1 MFRQRFLGVLILLSG
16 LFSAQL
22 QAQNDRIG
30 RPRRIHNTPTAVES
44 NIGEPQSESANAEA
58 KRLYKIGVGYGNAGL
73 YEQAAEMFERA
84 VKLKPDY
91 GEAYLSLGHAYY
103 DLRLWEQAIDSIQ
116 RGLALKPGDKDSRKR
131 LADAQRMLEPQTVSG
146 RKSRPATN
154 REETNAIGARMSSRP
169 SETIDA
175 AAKPVPVDDTLTK
188 IYRVGSGDVLNVRL
202 TDGVPAQS
210 TLFTVTAAG
219 FLEHAELSA
228 PIPSAGLTVEEI
240 AARIEE
246 DIKQRSSI
254 KNPRVSVAVEEY
266 ISHTILVSGLVK
278 EPGTKSLKREG
289 IPLFVVIADA
299 QPLPEAGRV
308 SVQRNALNESF
319 LIDLSET
326 SSLNMLVRPGD
337 VVSLLEREALYF
349 YLSGLVKSP
358 GEKIFRRGLTLTQ
371 AVIAAGGLSKDGK
384 KAELARDNG
393 KGFLMMK
400 RYKLKEIESGKVL
413 DPPIQP
419 GDRITIIK

>member
-1 MFRQRFLGVLILLSG
+1 MFRWLFLGVLLLLSG

-22 QAQNDRIG
+22 QAQIDPIG
-30 RPRRIHNTPTAVES
+30 RPRRIQTVPAPDEP
-44 NIGEPQSESANAEA
+44 NIREPHSESADAEA
-58 KRLYKIGVGYGNAGL
+58 NRLYKLGVRYGNASL
-73 YEQAAEMFERA
+73 YEQAAEMFARA

-116 RGLALKPGDKDSRKR
+116 RGLVLKPGDKDSRKR
-131 LADAQRMLEPQTVSG
+131 LADAERMLEEQTVSG
-146 RKSRPATN
+146 RKTRPATN
-154 REETNAIGARMSSRP
+154 REGTNAIGSRMSLP
-169 SETIDA
+169 TGETNDA
-175 AAKPVPVDDTLTK
+175 ADKPVAADDALTK
-188 IYRVGSGDVLNVRL
+188 IYRVGPGDVLDVRL
-202 TDGVPAQS
+202 TDGTPAQS

-246 DIKQRSSI
+246 DLKQGSSI

-308 SVQRNALNESF
+308 SVQRNASNESF

-326 SSLNMLVRPGD
+326 STLNMLVRPGD
-337 VVSLLEREALYF
+337 VVSLLEREAQFF

-358 GEKIFRRGLTLTQ
+358 GEKLFRRGLTLTQ
-371 AVIAAGGLSKDGK
+371 AIIAAGGLSKDGK

-393 KGFLMMK
+393 KGFLVVK
-400 RYKLKEIESGKVL
+400 RYKLKEIESGKVP

-419 GDRITIIK
+419 GDRITIIN

>member
-1 MFRQRFLGVLILLSG
+1 MFRQLFIVLLVHSG
-16 LFSAQL
+16 LFSVQL
-22 QAQNDRIG
+22 QAQNDPIV
-30 RPRRIHNTPTAVES
+30 RPRRIQTAPASVEP
-44 NIGEPQSESANAEA
+44 NIRETQSESADADA
-58 KRLYKIGVGYGNAGL
+58 KRLYKIGVRYGNAGL
-73 YEQAAEMFERA
+73 YEQAAEMFERV

-91 GEAYLSLGHAYY
+91 GDAYLSLGHAYY
-103 DLRLWEQAIDSIQ
+103 DLRLWEQAIDNIE

-131 LADAQRMLEPQTVSG
+131 LADAQRMLEQQTVSG
-146 RKSRPATN
+146 RKATTPAN
-154 REETNAIGARMSSRP
+154 SSGRSAISPRMSSP
-169 SETIDA
+169 IAEKIDA
-175 AAKPVPVDDTLTK
+175 AAKANADEGLTK
-188 IYRVGSGDVLNVRL
+188 IYRVGPGDVLDVRL

-210 TLFTVTAAG
+210 TLFTVSAAG
-219 FLEHAELSA
+219 FLEHAELST
-228 PIPSAGLTVEEI
+228 PIRSAGLTVDDI

-246 DIKQRSSI
+246 DLKQRSSI

-308 SVQRNALNESF
+308 SVQRNASNESF

-326 SSLNMLVRPGD
+326 SALKMLVRPGD
-337 VVSLLEREALYF
+337 VVSLLEREAQFF

-371 AVIAAGGLSKDGK
+371 AIIAAGGLSKDGK

-393 KGFLMMK
+393 KGFLGVK
-400 RYKLKEIESGKVL
+400 RYKLKEIESGKVP
-413 DPPIQP
+413 DPPILP

>member
-1 MFRQRFLGVLILLSG
+1 MFRQLFLVLLVHFGLLSV
-16 LFSAQL
+16 QL
-22 QAQNDRIG
+22 QAQNDPVG
-30 RPRRIHNTPTAVES
+30 RPRRIQTAPAPVES
-44 NIGEPQSESANAEA
+44 NIRETQSESADAEA
-58 KRLYKIGVGYGNAGL
+58 KRLYKIGVRYGNAGL
-73 YEQAAEMFERA
+73 YEQAAEMFERV

-91 GEAYLSLGHAYY
+91 GDAYLSLGHAYY
-103 DLRLWEQAIDSIQ
+103 DLRLWEQAVDSIQ
-116 RGLALKPGDKDSRKR
+116 RGLAFKPGDKDSRKR
-131 LADAQRMLEPQTVSG
+131 LADAQRMLEQQTVSG
-146 RKSRPATN
+146 RKTTLPAN
-154 REETNAIGARMSSRP
+154 SAGRSAIGARMASP
-169 SETIDA
+169 IAETIDA
-175 AAKPVPVDDTLTK
+175 AAEPTADEGLTK
-188 IYRVGSGDVLNVRL
+188 IYRVGPGDVLDVRL
-202 TDGVPAQS
+202 TDGVPVQS
-210 TLFTVTAAG
+210 TLFTVSAAG
-219 FLEHAELSA
+219 FLEHAELST
-228 PIPSAGLTVEEI
+228 PIRSAGLTVEDI

-246 DIKQRSSI
+246 DLKQRSSI

-308 SVQRNALNESF
+308 SVQRNASNESF

-326 SSLNMLVRPGD
+326 SALKMLVRPGD
-337 VVSLLEREALYF
+337 VVSLLEREAQFF

-371 AVIAAGGLSKDGK
+371 AIIAAGGLSKDGK

-393 KGFLMMK
+393 KGFLVVK
-400 RYKLKEIESGKVL
+400 RYKLKEIESGKVP
-413 DPPIQP
+413 DPPIRP

>member
-1 MFRQRFLGVLILLSG
+1 MFRQLFLVLLVHFGLLSV
-16 LFSAQL
+16 QL
-22 QAQNDRIG
+22 QAQNDPVG
-30 RPRRIHNTPTAVES
+30 RPRRIQTAPASVEP
-44 NIGEPQSESANAEA
+44 NIRETQSESADADA
-58 KRLYKIGVGYGNAGL
+58 KRLYKIGVRYGNAGL
-73 YEQAAEMFERA
+73 YEQAAEMFERV

-91 GEAYLSLGHAYY
+91 GDAYLSLGHAYY
-103 DLRLWEQAIDSIQ
+103 DLRLWEQAVDNIE

-131 LADAQRMLEPQTVSG
+131 LADAQRMLEQQTVSG
-146 RKSRPATN
+146 RKATTPAN
-154 REETNAIGARMSSRP
+154 SAGRSAIGRMSSP
-169 SETIDA
+169 IAETIDA
-175 AAKPVPVDDTLTK
+175 AAKPTADEGLTK
-188 IYRVGSGDVLNVRL
+188 IYRVGPGDVLDVRL

-210 TLFTVTAAG
+210 TLFTVSAAG
-219 FLEHAELSA
+219 FLEHAELST
-228 PIPSAGLTVEEI
+228 PIRSAGLTVDDI

-246 DIKQRSSI
+246 DLKQRSSI

-308 SVQRNALNESF
+308 SVQRNASNESF

-326 SSLNMLVRPGD
+326 SALKMLVRPGD
-337 VVSLLEREALYF
+337 VVSLLEREDQFF

-371 AVIAAGGLSKDGK
+371 AIIAAGGLSKDGK

-393 KGFLMMK
+393 KGFLVVK
-400 RYKLKEIESGKVL
+400 RYKLKEIESGKVP
-413 DPPIQP
+413 DPPILP

>member
-1 MFRQRFLGVLILLSG
+1 MFRQLFIVLLVHSG
-16 LFSAQL
+16 LFSVQL
-22 QAQNDRIG
+22 QAQNDPIV
-30 RPRRIHNTPTAVES
+30 RPRRIQTAPASVEP
-44 NIGEPQSESANAEA
+44 NIRETQSESADADA
-58 KRLYKIGVGYGNAGL
+58 KRLYKIGVRYGNAGL
-73 YEQAAEMFERA
+73 YEQAAEMFERV

-91 GEAYLSLGHAYY
+91 GDAYLSLGHAYY
-103 DLRLWEQAIDSIQ
+103 DLRLWEQAIDNIE

-131 LADAQRMLEPQTVSG
+131 LAGAQRMLEQQTSG
-146 RKSRPATN
+146 RKATTPAN
-154 REETNAIGARMSSRP
+154 SAGRSAIGARMSSP
-169 SETIDA
+169 NAETIDA
-175 AAKPVPVDDTLTK
+175 AAKPTADEGLTK
-188 IYRVGSGDVLNVRL
+188 IYRVGPGDVLDVRL

-210 TLFTVTAAG
+210 TLFTVSAAG
-219 FLEHAELSA
+219 FLEHAELST
-228 PIPSAGLTVEEI
+228 PIRSAGLTVDDI

-246 DIKQRSSI
+246 DLKQRSSI

-308 SVQRNALNESF
+308 SVQRDASNESF

-326 SSLNMLVRPGD
+326 SALKMLVRPGD
-337 VVSLLEREALYF
+337 VVSLLEREAQFF

-371 AVIAAGGLSKDGK
+371 AIIAAGGLSKDGK

-393 KGFLMMK
+393 RGFLGVK
-400 RYKLKEIESGKVL
+400 RYKLKEIESGKVP
-413 DPPIQP
+413 DQPILP

>member
-1 MFRQRFLGVLILLSG
+1 MFRQLVFVLLLISG
-16 LFSAQL
+16 LFSVQL
-22 QAQNDRIG
+22 QAQDSSGG
-30 RPRRIHNTPTAVES
+30 RPRRVQTAPASVEPA
-44 NIGEPQSESANAEA
+44 IRETQSESADAEA
-58 KRLYKIGVGYGNAGL
+58 KRLYKIGVKYGNAAL

-91 GEAYLSLGHAYY
+91 ADAYLSLGHAYY
-103 DLRLWEQAIDSIQ
+103 DLRLWEQAIDNLE

-131 LADAQRMLEPQTVSG
+131 LADAQRIVAQPTVSR
-146 RKSRPATN
+146 RKTRPAADGA
-154 REETNAIGARMSSRP
+154 RSDAIGARMSSP
-169 SETIDA
+169 TAETIDA
-175 AAKPVPVDDTLTK
+175 AAKPSADEAPTK
-188 IYRVGSGDVLNVRL
+188 IYRVGPGDVLDVRL

-228 PIPSAGLTVEEI
+228 PVRSAGLTVEEI

-246 DIKQRSSI
+246 DLKQRSSI

-308 SVQRNALNESF
+308 SVQRNASNESF

-326 SSLNMLVRPGD
+326 SALNMLVRPGD
-337 VVSLLEREALYF
+337 VVSLLEREAQYF

-358 GEKIFRRGLTLTQ
+358 GEKIFHRGLTLTQ
-371 AVIAAGGLSKDGK
+371 AIIAAGGLSKDGR

-393 KGFLMMK
+393 KGFLVVK
-400 RYKLKEIESGKVL
+400 RYKLKEIESGKL
-413 DPPIQP
+413 ADPPIQP

>member
-1 MFRQRFLGVLILLSG
+1 MFRRLFLAVLLQLSG
-16 LFSAQL
+16 LFSVQL
-22 QAQNDRIG
+22 QAQSDPVE
-30 RPRRIHNTPTAVES
+30 RPRRVQAAPASLEPSTR
-44 NIGEPQSESANAEA
+44 EPQSESANDEA
-58 KRLYKIGVGYGNAGL
+58 KRLYKIGVKYGNSGL

-103 DLRLWEQAIDSIQ
+103 DLRLWEQAIDSLQ
-116 RGLALKPGDKDSRKR
+116 RGLVFKPGDKDSRKR
-131 LADAQRMLEPQTVSG
+131 LADAQRMLDQPAVS
-146 RKSRPATN
+146 RKKTKSAHN
-154 REETNAIGARMSSRP
+154 GEGSNGVGARMAAP
-169 SETIDA
+169 PTETFDA
-175 AAKPVPVDDTLTK
+175 TAKPASNDNALTK
-188 IYRVGSGDVLNVRL
+188 IYRVGPGDVLDVRL
-202 TDGVPAQS
+202 TDNVPAQP

-219 FLEHAELSA
+219 FLEHPELSA
-228 PIPSAGLTVEEI
+228 PIRSAGLTVEDI

-246 DIKQRSSI
+246 DLKQRPST

-289 IPLFVVIADA
+289 IPLYVVIADA

-308 SVQRNALNESF
+308 SVQRSASKESF
-319 LIDLSET
+319 LIDLSDT
-326 SSLNMLVRPGD
+326 SALDMLVRPGD
-337 VVSLLEREALYF
+337 VVSLLEREAQFF

-358 GEKIFRRGLTLTQ
+358 GEKPFRRGLTLTQ
-371 AVIAAGGLSKDGK
+371 AIIAAGGLSKDGK

-393 KGFLMMK
+393 KGFLMVK
-400 RYKLKEIESGKVL
+400 RYKLKEIESGKVP
-413 DPPIQP
+413 DPPIQT

>member
-1 MFRQRFLGVLILLSG
+1 MFRQLFIVLLVHSG
-16 LFSAQL
+16 LFSVQL
-22 QAQNDRIG
+22 QAQNDPIV
-30 RPRRIHNTPTAVES
+30 RPRRIQTAPASVEP
-44 NIGEPQSESANAEA
+44 NIRETQSESADADA
-58 KRLYKIGVGYGNAGL
+58 KRLYKIGVRYGNAGL
-73 YEQAAEMFERA
+73 YEQAAEMFERV

-91 GEAYLSLGHAYY
+91 GDAYLSLGHAYY
-103 DLRLWEQAIDSIQ
+103 DLRLWEQAIDNIE

-131 LADAQRMLEPQTVSG
+131 LADAQRMLEQQTVGG
-146 RKSRPATN
+146 RKATTPAN
-154 REETNAIGARMSSRP
+154 SAGRSAIGRMSSP
-169 SETIDA
+169 IAETIDA
-175 AAKPVPVDDTLTK
+175 AAKPTADEGLTK
-188 IYRVGSGDVLNVRL
+188 IYRVGPGDVLDVRL
-202 TDGVPAQS
+202 TDDVPAQS
-210 TLFTVTAAG
+210 TLFTVSAAG
-219 FLEHAELSA
+219 FLEHAELST
-228 PIPSAGLTVEEI
+228 PIRSAGLTVDDI

-246 DIKQRSSI
+246 DLKQRSSI

-308 SVQRNALNESF
+308 SVQRNASNESF

-326 SSLNMLVRPGD
+326 SALKMLVRPGD
-337 VVSLLEREALYF
+337 VVSLLEREDQFF

-371 AVIAAGGLSKDGK
+371 AIIAAGGLSKDGK

-393 KGFLMMK
+393 KGFLVVK
-400 RYKLKEIESGKVL
+400 RYKLKDVESGKVP
-413 DPPIQP
+413 DPPILP

>member
-1 MFRQRFLGVLILLSG
+1 MFGRSFLAIFLLLSG
-16 LFSAQL
+16 LFSVQI
-22 QAQNDRIG
+22 QAQSAPIA
-30 RPRRIHNTPTAVES
+30 RPRRIQPAPASVEP
-44 NIGEPQSESANAEA
+44 NMRETQSEGADGEA
-58 KRLYKIGVGYGNAGL
+58 KRLYKIGVKYGSAGL

-103 DLRLWEQAIDSIQ
+103 DLRLWEQAVDNIE

-131 LADAQRMLEPQTVSG
+131 LADAERMLEQQAVSG
-146 RKSRPATN
+146 RQTTPLTN
-154 REETNAIGARMSSRP
+154 TAGRRAIGTRMSLP
-169 SETIDA
+169 TVETRDA
-175 AAKPVPVDDTLTK
+175 TAKPTADEALTK
-188 IYRVGSGDVLNVRL
+188 IYRVGAGDVLDVRL
-202 TDGVPAQS
+202 TDGAPAQS
-210 TLFTVTAAG
+210 TLLMVSAAG

-228 PIPSAGLTVEEI
+228 PIRISGLTVDEI

-246 DIKQRSSI
+246 DLKQHSSI

-289 IPLFVVIADA
+289 IPLYVVVADA
-299 QPLPEAGRV
+299 QPLAEAGRV
-308 SVQRNALNESF
+308 SVQRNASNESF
-319 LIDLSET
+319 MIDLSET
-326 SSLNMLVRPGD
+326 SALNMLVRPGD
-337 VVSLLEREALYF
+337 VVTLLEREAQFF

-358 GEKIFRRGLTLTQ
+358 GEKSFRRSLTLTQ
-371 AVIAAGGLSKDGK
+371 AIIAAGGLGKDGK

-393 KGFLMMK
+393 KGFLVVK
-400 RYKLKEIESGKVL
+400 RYKLKEIESGKIP

>member
-1 MFRQRFLGVLILLSG
+1 MFRQLFIVLLVHSG
-16 LFSAQL
+16 LFSVQL
-22 QAQNDRIG
+22 QAQNDPIV
-30 RPRRIHNTPTAVES
+30 RPRRIQTAPASVEP
-44 NIGEPQSESANAEA
+44 NIRETQSESADADA
-58 KRLYKIGVGYGNAGL
+58 KRLYKIGVRYGNAGL
-73 YEQAAEMFERA
+73 YEQAAEMFERV

-91 GEAYLSLGHAYY
+91 GDAYLSLGHAYY
-103 DLRLWEQAIDSIQ
+103 DLRLWEQAIDNIE

-131 LADAQRMLEPQTVSG
+131 LADAQRMLEQQTVSG
-146 RKSRPATN
+146 RKATTPAN
-154 REETNAIGARMSSRP
+154 SAGRSAIGRMSSP
-169 SETIDA
+169 IAETIDA
-175 AAKPVPVDDTLTK
+175 AAKPTADEGLTK
-188 IYRVGSGDVLNVRL
+188 IYRVGPGDVLDVRL

-210 TLFTVTAAG
+210 TLFTVSAAG
-219 FLEHAELSA
+219 FLEHAELST
-228 PIPSAGLTVEEI
+228 PIRSAGLTVDDI

-246 DIKQRSSI
+246 DLKQRSSI

-308 SVQRNALNESF
+308 SVQRNASNESF

-326 SSLNMLVRPGD
+326 SALKMLVRPGD
-337 VVSLLEREALYF
+337 VVSLLEREDQFF

-371 AVIAAGGLSKDGK
+371 AIIAAGGLSKDGK

-393 KGFLMMK
+393 KGFLVVK
-400 RYKLKEIESGKVL
+400 RYKLKDVEAGKVP
-413 DPPIQP
+413 DPQIQT

>member
-1 MFRQRFLGVLILLSG
+1 MFRQLFIVLLVHSG
-16 LFSAQL
+16 LFSVQL
-22 QAQNDRIG
+22 QAQNDPIV
-30 RPRRIHNTPTAVES
+30 RPRRIQTAPASVEP
-44 NIGEPQSESANAEA
+44 NIRETQSESADADA
-58 KRLYKIGVGYGNAGL
+58 KRLYKIGVRYGNAGL
-73 YEQAAEMFERA
+73 YEQAAEMFERV

-91 GEAYLSLGHAYY
+91 GDAYLSLGHAYY
-103 DLRLWEQAIDSIQ
+103 DLRLWEQAIDNIE

-131 LADAQRMLEPQTVSG
+131 LADAQRMLEQQTVSG
-146 RKSRPATN
+146 RKATTPAN
-154 REETNAIGARMSSRP
+154 GAGRSAIGRMSSP
-169 SETIDA
+169 IAETIDA
-175 AAKPVPVDDTLTK
+175 PAKPTADEGLTK
-188 IYRVGSGDVLNVRL
+188 IYRVGPGDVLDVRL

-210 TLFTVTAAG
+210 TLFTVSAAG
-219 FLEHAELSA
+219 FLEHAELST
-228 PIPSAGLTVEEI
+228 PIRSAGLTVDDI

-246 DIKQRSSI
+246 DLKQRSSI

-308 SVQRNALNESF
+308 SVQRNASNESF

-326 SSLNMLVRPGD
+326 SALKMLVRPGD
-337 VVSLLEREALYF
+337 VVSLLEREAQFF

-371 AVIAAGGLSKDGK
+371 AIIAAGGLSKDGK

-393 KGFLMMK
+393 KGFLVVK
-400 RYKLKEIESGKVL
+400 RYKLKDVEAGKVP
-413 DPPIQP
+413 DPQIQT

>member
-1 MFRQRFLGVLILLSG
+1 MFGRLFFAVVLMLSG

-22 QAQNDRIG
+22 QGQDDPIG
-30 RPRRIHNTPTAVES
+30 RPRRIHTAPASVEP
-44 NIGEPQSESANAEA
+44 NIRETQSESADAEA
-58 KRLYKIGVGYGNAGL
+58 KRLYKIGVRYGNAGL
-73 YEQAAEMFERA
+73 YEQAAEIFERV

-103 DLRLWEQAIDSIQ
+103 DLRLWEQAVDSIK
-116 RGLALKPGDKDSRKR
+116 RGLAFKPGDKDSRKR
-131 LADAQRMLEPQTVSG
+131 LADAQRMFDQQAVSG
-146 RKSRPATN
+146 RQTTPLANSAGRS
-154 REETNAIGARMSSRP
+154 AIGSRMSSP
-169 SETIDA
+169 TVETLDA
-175 AAKPVPVDDTLTK
+175 RAKPTADEVLTK
-188 IYRVGSGDVLNVRL
+188 IYRVGVGDVLDVRL
-202 TDGVPAQS
+202 TDEAPAKS
-210 TLFTVTAAG
+210 TLVTVSAAG

-228 PIPSAGLTVEEI
+228 PIRSAGLTVEEI

-246 DIKQRSSI
+246 DLKQRSSI

-289 IPLFVVIADA
+289 IPLYVVVADA

-308 SVQRNALNESF
+308 SVQRNASNESF

-326 SSLNMLVRPGD
+326 SALNMLVRPGD
-337 VVSLLEREALYF
+337 VVNLLEREAQFF
-349 YLSGLVKSP
+349 YMTGLVKSP

-371 AVIAAGGLSKDGK
+371 AIIAAGGLSKDGK

-393 KGFLMMK
+393 KGFLMVK
-400 RYKLKEIESGKVL
+400 RYKLKEIESGKVP
-413 DPPIQP
+413 DPPIQT

>member
-1 MFRQRFLGVLILLSG
+1 MFRQLFIVLLVHSG
-16 LFSAQL
+16 LFSVQL
-22 QAQNDRIG
+22 QAQNDPIV
-30 RPRRIHNTPTAVES
+30 RPRRIQTAPASVEP
-44 NIGEPQSESANAEA
+44 NIRETQSESADADA
-58 KRLYKIGVGYGNAGL
+58 KRLYKIGVRYGNAGL
-73 YEQAAEMFERA
+73 YEQAAEMFERV

-91 GEAYLSLGHAYY
+91 GDAYLSLGHAYY
-103 DLRLWEQAIDSIQ
+103 DLRLWEQAIDNIE

-131 LADAQRMLEPQTVSG
+131 LADAQRMLEQQTVSG
-146 RKSRPATN
+146 RKATTPAN
-154 REETNAIGARMSSRP
+154 SAGRSAIGRMSSP
-169 SETIDA
+169 IAETIDA
-175 AAKPVPVDDTLTK
+175 AAKPTADEGLTK
-188 IYRVGSGDVLNVRL
+188 IYRVGPGDVLDVRL
-202 TDGVPAQS
+202 TDDVPAQS
-210 TLFTVTAAG
+210 TLFTVSAAG
-219 FLEHAELSA
+219 FLEHAELST
-228 PIPSAGLTVEEI
+228 PIRSAGLTVDDI

-246 DIKQRSSI
+246 DLKQRSSI

-308 SVQRNALNESF
+308 SVQRNASNESF

-326 SSLNMLVRPGD
+326 SALKMLVRPGD
-337 VVSLLEREALYF
+337 VVSLLEREDQFF

-371 AVIAAGGLSKDGK
+371 AIIAAGGLSKDGK

-393 KGFLMMK
+393 KGFLVVK
-400 RYKLKEIESGKVL
+400 RYKLKDVEAGKVP
-413 DPPIQP
+413 DPQIQT

>member
-1 MFRQRFLGVLILLSG
+1 MFRPLFIVLLVHSG
-16 LFSAQL
+16 LFSVQL
-22 QAQNDRIG
+22 QAQNDPIV
-30 RPRRIHNTPTAVES
+30 RPRRIQTAPASVEP
-44 NIGEPQSESANAEA
+44 NIRETQSESADADA
-58 KRLYKIGVGYGNAGL
+58 KRLYKIGVRYGNAGL
-73 YEQAAEMFERA
+73 YEQAAEMFERV

-91 GEAYLSLGHAYY
+91 GDAYLSLGHAYY
-103 DLRLWEQAIDSIQ
+103 DLRLWEQAIDNIE

-131 LADAQRMLEPQTVSG
+131 LADAQRMLEQQAVSG
-146 RKSRPATN
+146 RKATTPAN
-154 REETNAIGARMSSRP
+154 SAGRSAIGRMSSP
-169 SETIDA
+169 IAETIDA
-175 AAKPVPVDDTLTK
+175 PAKPTADEGLTK
-188 IYRVGSGDVLNVRL
+188 IYRVGPGDVLDVRL
-202 TDGVPAQS
+202 TDDVPAQS
-210 TLFTVTAAG
+210 TLFTVSAAG
-219 FLEHAELSA
+219 FLEHAELST
-228 PIPSAGLTVEEI
+228 PIRSAGLTVDDI

-246 DIKQRSSI
+246 DLKQRSSI

-308 SVQRNALNESF
+308 SVQRNASNESF

-326 SSLNMLVRPGD
+326 SALKMLVRPGD
-337 VVSLLEREALYF
+337 VVSLLEREDQFF

-371 AVIAAGGLSKDGK
+371 AIIAAGGLSKDGK

-393 KGFLMMK
+393 KGFLVVK
-400 RYKLKEIESGKVL
+400 RYKLKEIESGKVP
-413 DPPIQP
+413 DPQIQT

>member
-1 MFRQRFLGVLILLSG
+1 MFRQLFIVLLVHSG
-16 LFSAQL
+16 LFSVQL
-22 QAQNDRIG
+22 QAQNDPIV
-30 RPRRIHNTPTAVES
+30 RPRRIQTAPASVEP
-44 NIGEPQSESANAEA
+44 NIRETQSESADADA
-58 KRLYKIGVGYGNAGL
+58 KRLYKIGVRYGNAGL
-73 YEQAAEMFERA
+73 YEQAAEMFERV

-91 GEAYLSLGHAYY
+91 GDAYLSLGHAYY
-103 DLRLWEQAIDSIQ
+103 DLRLWEQAIDNIE

-131 LADAQRMLEPQTVSG
+131 LADAQRMLEQQAVSG
-146 RKSRPATN
+146 RKATTPAN
-154 REETNAIGARMSSRP
+154 SAGRSAIGRMSSP
-169 SETIDA
+169 IAETIDA
-175 AAKPVPVDDTLTK
+175 AAKPTADEGLTK
-188 IYRVGSGDVLNVRL
+188 IYRVGPGDVLDVRL

-210 TLFTVTAAG
+210 TLFTVSAAG
-219 FLEHAELSA
+219 FLEHAELST
-228 PIPSAGLTVEEI
+228 PIRSAGLTVDDI

-246 DIKQRSSI
+246 DLKQRSSI

-308 SVQRNALNESF
+308 SVQRNASNESF
-319 LIDLSET
+319 LIDLPET
-326 SSLNMLVRPGD
+326 SALKMLVRPGD
-337 VVSLLEREALYF
+337 VVSLLEREDQFF

-371 AVIAAGGLSKDGK
+371 AIIAAGGLSKDGK

-393 KGFLMMK
+393 KGFLVVK
-400 RYKLKEIESGKVL
+400 RYKLKDVEAGKVP
-413 DPPIQP
+413 DPQIQT

>member
-1 MFRQRFLGVLILLSG
+1 MFRQLFLVLLVHFGLLSV
-16 LFSAQL
+16 QL
-22 QAQNDRIG
+22 QAQNDPVG
-30 RPRRIHNTPTAVES
+30 RPRRIQTAPASVEP
-44 NIGEPQSESANAEA
+44 NIRETQSESADADA
-58 KRLYKIGVGYGNAGL
+58 KRLYKIGVRYGNAGL
-73 YEQAAEMFERA
+73 YEQAAEMFERV

-91 GEAYLSLGHAYY
+91 GDAYLSLGHAYS
-103 DLRLWEQAIDSIQ
+103 DLRLWEQAIDNIE

-131 LADAQRMLEPQTVSG
+131 LADAQRMLEQQTVSG
-146 RKSRPATN
+146 RKATTPAN
-154 REETNAIGARMSSRP
+154 SAGRSAIGRMSSP
-169 SETIDA
+169 IAETIDA
-175 AAKPVPVDDTLTK
+175 AAKPTADEGLTK
-188 IYRVGSGDVLNVRL
+188 IYRVGPGDVLDVRL

-210 TLFTVTAAG
+210 TLFTVSAAG
-219 FLEHAELSA
+219 FLEHAELST
-228 PIPSAGLTVEEI
+228 PIRSAGLTVDDI

-246 DIKQRSSI
+246 DLKQRSSI

-308 SVQRNALNESF
+308 SVQRNASNESF

-326 SSLNMLVRPGD
+326 SALKMLVRPGD
-337 VVSLLEREALYF
+337 VVSLLEREDQFF

-371 AVIAAGGLSKDGK
+371 AIIAAGGLSKDGK

-393 KGFLMMK
+393 KGFLVVK
-400 RYKLKEIESGKVL
+400 RYKLKDVEAGKVP
-413 DPPIQP
+413 DPQIQT

>member
-1 MFRQRFLGVLILLSG
+1 MFRQLFIVLLVHSG
-16 LFSAQL
+16 LFSVQL
-22 QAQNDRIG
+22 QAQNNPIV
-30 RPRRIHNTPTAVES
+30 RPRRIQTAPASVEP
-44 NIGEPQSESANAEA
+44 NIRETQSESADADA
-58 KRLYKIGVGYGNAGL
+58 KRLYKIGVRYGNAGL
-73 YEQAAEMFERA
+73 YEQAAEMFERV

-91 GEAYLSLGHAYY
+91 GDAYLSLGHAYY
-103 DLRLWEQAIDSIQ
+103 DLRLWEQAVDNIE

-131 LADAQRMLEPQTVSG
+131 LAGAQRMLEQQTSG
-146 RKSRPATN
+146 RKATTPAN
-154 REETNAIGARMSSRP
+154 SAGRSAIGARMSSPIAER
-169 SETIDA
+169 IDA
-175 AAKPVPVDDTLTK
+175 AARPTADEGLTK
-188 IYRVGSGDVLNVRL
+188 IYRVGPGDVLDVRL

-210 TLFTVTAAG
+210 TLFTVSAAG
-219 FLEHAELSA
+219 FLEHAELST
-228 PIPSAGLTVEEI
+228 PIRSAGLTVDDI

-246 DIKQRSSI
+246 DLKQRSSI

-308 SVQRNALNESF
+308 SVQRDASNESF

-326 SSLNMLVRPGD
+326 SALKMLVRPGD
-337 VVSLLEREALYF
+337 VVSLLEREAQFF

-371 AVIAAGGLSKDGK
+371 AIIAAGGLSKDGK

-393 KGFLMMK
+393 RGFLGVK
-400 RYKLKEIESGKVL
+400 RYKLKEIESGKVP
-413 DPPIQP
+413 DPPILP

>member
-1 MFRQRFLGVLILLSG
+1 MFRQLFIVLLVHSG
-16 LFSAQL
+16 LFSVQL
-22 QAQNDRIG
+22 QAQNDPIV
-30 RPRRIHNTPTAVES
+30 RPRRIQTAPASVEP
-44 NIGEPQSESANAEA
+44 NIRETQSESADADA
-58 KRLYKIGVGYGNAGL
+58 KRLYKIGVRYGNAGL
-73 YEQAAEMFERA
+73 YEQAAEMFERV

-91 GEAYLSLGHAYY
+91 GDAYLSLGHAYY
-103 DLRLWEQAIDSIQ
+103 DLRLWEQAIDNIE

-131 LADAQRMLEPQTVSG
+131 LADAQRMLEQQTVGG
-146 RKSRPATN
+146 RKATTPAN
-154 REETNAIGARMSSRP
+154 SAGRSAIGRMSSP
-169 SETIDA
+169 IAETIDA
-175 AAKPVPVDDTLTK
+175 PAKPTADEGLTK
-188 IYRVGSGDVLNVRL
+188 IYRVGPGDVLDVRL
-202 TDGVPAQS
+202 TDDVPAQS
-210 TLFTVTAAG
+210 TLFTVSAAG
-219 FLEHAELSA
+219 FLEHAELST
-228 PIPSAGLTVEEI
+228 PIRSAGLTVDDI

-246 DIKQRSSI
+246 DLKQRSSI

-299 QPLPEAGRV
+299 QPLSEAGRV
-308 SVQRNALNESF
+308 SVQRNASNESF

-326 SSLNMLVRPGD
+326 SALKMLVRPGD
-337 VVSLLEREALYF
+337 VVSLLEREDQFF

-371 AVIAAGGLSKDGK
+371 AIIAAGGLSKDGK

-393 KGFLMMK
+393 KGFLVVK
-400 RYKLKEIESGKVL
+400 RYKLKDVESGKVP
-413 DPPIQP
+413 DPPILP

>member
-1 MFRQRFLGVLILLSG
+1 MFRQLFLAVLLLLSS

-22 QAQNDRIG
+22 QAQNNPTG
-30 RPRRIHNTPTAVES
+30 RPRRIQTAPASADS
-44 NIGEPQSESANAEA
+44 NIREPQSDSADAEA
-58 KRLYKIGVGYGNAGL
+58 KRLYKIGVRYGNAGL
-73 YEQAAEMFERA
+73 YEQAAEMFERV

-103 DLRLWEQAIDSIQ
+103 DLRRWDQAIDNIQ
-116 RGLALKPGDKDSRKR
+116 RGLAFKPGDKDSRKR
-131 LADAQRMLEPQTVSG
+131 LADAQRMFEQQTVSR
-146 RKSRPATN
+146 RKTGLAADGARSD
-154 REETNAIGARMSSRP
+154 AIGARMSLP
-169 SETIDA
+169 AAETIDA
-175 AAKPVPVDDTLTK
+175 AAKPIDDEALTK
-188 IYRVGSGDVLNVRL
+188 IYRVGPGDVLDVRL
-202 TDGVPAQS
+202 TDGIPAQS
-210 TLFTVTAAG
+210 TLFTVSAAG

-228 PIPSAGLTVEEI
+228 PVRSAGLTVEEI

-246 DIKQRSSI
+246 DLKQRSSI
-254 KNPRVSVAVEEY
+254 KNPHVSVAVEEY

-289 IPLFVVIADA
+289 IPLYVVVADA

-308 SVQRNALNESF
+308 SVQRNASNESF

-326 SSLNMLVRPGD
+326 SALNMLVRPGD
-337 VVSLLEREALYF
+337 VVSLLEREARFF

-358 GEKIFRRGLTLTQ
+358 GEKSFRRGLTLTQ
-371 AVIAAGGLSKDGK
+371 AIIVAGGLSKDGK

-393 KGFLMMK
+393 KGFLVVK
-400 RYKLKEIESGKVL
+400 RYKLKEIESGKVP

-419 GDRITIIK
+419 GDRVTIIK